1 MAPNPFA
8 KGAAEADANAA
19 LEVDSN
25 VYYRKTAVTN
35 IM

>member
-8 KGAAEADANAA
+8 KGATVASATSA
-19 LEVDSN
+19 LEEDTN
-25 VYYRKTAVTN
+25 VYYRRTLIAN